1 MSVPETDPLGPP
13 PKLASGPL
21 HGVRV
26 IEIAGLGAAPFGA
39 MMLADMG
46 AEVIRIDRL
55 GGADI
60 MAWTVALN
68 LKREGAVQAVLGLID
83 TADVLLE
90 AFRPGVMERLGLGPQ
105 VCLARKPALVYGRM
119 TGWGQE
125 GPLAQAAGHD
135 INYVALSGVLHA
147 IGEPDRPPRTP
158 MNLIGDFGGGGML
171 LAFGVVCALL
181 SARSSGKGQ
190 VVDAAMVDGSAL
202 LASMTWGLFAEGRW
216 NLARGTNTN
225 DCAAHYYGAYECADG
240 KFISIAS
247 AEPQF
252 YALLREKAGLQDAAF
267 DAQNDQAQ
275 WPALKARVAAL
286 FRTRTR
292 ADWCDLMEGSDVCF
306 APVLDWN
313 EAPHH
318 PHAVAREAFVR
329 VEGVLQPRPA
339 PRFSGT
345 PPPTPRAPVAIGADS
360 LAVLREAGFDAAR
373 IAQLQSAGA
382 LAAAPAGA
390 LAPAPAGA
398 LAPAPAGA
406 LAPAPAGAGRGQPA
420 PAGSPRGHDLER

>member
-1 MSVPETDPLGPP
+1 M
-13 PKLASGPL
+13 SGPL

-46 AEVIRIDRL
+46 ADVIRIDRL
-55 GGADI
+55 GGSDI
-60 MAWTVALN
+60 MAWTEPRFDVMSRGRRSVALN
-68 LKREGAVQAVLGLID
+68 LKREGAVEAVLTLIE

-90 AFRPGVMERLGLGPQ
+90 AFRPGVMERLGLGPER
-105 VCLARKPALVYGRM
+105 CLACKPALVYGRM
-119 TGWGQE
+119 TGWGQD

-147 IGEPDRPPRTP
+147 LGEPDRPPRTP

-181 SARSSGKGQ
+181 AARSSGKGQ
-190 VVDAAMVDGSAL
+190 VVDAAMVDGSSL
-202 LASMTWGLFAEGRW
+202 LASMTWGLFAERRW

-240 KFISIAS
+240 KFVSIAS

-252 YALLREKAGLQDAAF
+252 YALLREKAGLQDKAF
-267 DAQNDQAQ
+267 DAQNDQAL
-275 WPALKARVAAL
+275 WPELKARMATL

-292 ADWCDLMEGSDVCF
+292 EDWCALMEGTDVCF

-313 EAPHH
+313 EAPVH
-318 PHAVAREAFVR
+318 PHALAREAFVN
-329 VEGVLQPRPA
+329 VQGVPQPRPA

-345 PPPTPRAPVAIGADS
+345 PPPMPRAPVALGADT
-360 LAVLREAGFDAAR
+360 LAVLREAGFDEAR
-373 IAQLQSAGA
+373 IALLQRSGA
-382 LAAAPAGA
+382 LAAATDAADGA
-390 LAPAPAGA
+390 
-398 LAPAPAGA
+398 
-406 LAPAPAGAGRGQPA
+406 R
-420 PAGSPRGHDLER
+420 